1 MLSEV
6 GWLINTAV
14 LLFVAGLMV
23 GYGKWLGGQIMT
35 INETLA
41 KWSLRVAAI
50 ERCEA
55 KLNSM
60 DREFAVHC
68 ANPHCGEEKE
78 KEKKA

>member
-55 KLNSM
+55 KLNTM
-60 DREFAVHC
+60 DREFAVHKVS
-68 ANPHCGEEKE
+68 AHCGE